1 MSVVV
6 HLEAGSG
13 SKANGGPSEPEGAIS
28 VAVTAGDESGSG
40 AATEAEEKRAT
51 RRHKRKAQPSK
62 EQRGCTGE
70 LVGDRDGRDGFHK

>member
-13 SKANGGPSEPEGAIS
+13 SKANGGPSEPEGATS

-40 AATEAEEKRAT
+40 AATEAEEGDETSQEKGSAEQGAT
-51 RRHKRKAQPSK
+51 RLHWR
-62 EQRGCTGE
+62 TG
-70 LVGDRDGRDGFHK
+70 R